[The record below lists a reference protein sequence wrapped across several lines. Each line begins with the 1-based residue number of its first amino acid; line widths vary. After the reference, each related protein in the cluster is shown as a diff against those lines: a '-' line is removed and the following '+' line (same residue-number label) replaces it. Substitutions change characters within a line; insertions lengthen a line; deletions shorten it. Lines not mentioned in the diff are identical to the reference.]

1 MRTISSVT
9 RRRLEMQGF
18 VGFDDVVLAAIRPG
32 LRLAPTLCMIWV
44 AIGTLLASPVVL
56 SLLIPVAALCAI
68 LGRHPFDVLYNFGA
82 RALLGTPSIP
92 RYTTPRRFACMI
104 AAAWLTGTSIA
115 FAMGA
120 ALFGTVLGAAIAT
133 AMLITASTD
142 FCLPCFAY
150 ARLFDKRRV

>member
-1 MRTISSVT
+1 
-9 RRRLEMQGF
+9 MQGF

-44 AIGTLLASPVVL
+44 AVGTFLASPMAL
-56 SLLIPVAALCAI
+56 AALIPVAALCAI
-68 LGRHPFDVLYNFGA
+68 MGRHPFDLLYNFGA
-82 RALLGTPSIP
+82 RALLGTPCIP
-92 RYTTPRRFACMI
+92 RYTAPRRLACTI
-104 AAAWLTGTSIA
+104 AGVWLTGTSIA

-120 ALFGTVLGAAIAT
+120 AFWGTLLGASIAA

-150 ARLFDKRRV
+150 ARWFAKQR